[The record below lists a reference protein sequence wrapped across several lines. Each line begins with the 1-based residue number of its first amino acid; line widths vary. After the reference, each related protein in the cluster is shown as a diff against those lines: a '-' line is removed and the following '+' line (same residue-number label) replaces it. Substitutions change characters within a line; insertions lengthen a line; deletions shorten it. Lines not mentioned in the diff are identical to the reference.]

1 MDKKQSKPNASNTGS
16 DDETTFVNI
25 ENVTCYKCKAKGHY
39 ASSCPEEDNNNDN
52 NISAQNQN
60 VQPTA
65 PGISATQML
74 CHAAEDS
81 TKSGDLDIDWC
92 WMMTDETSLTA
103 PKKYIDQPLTTTQQV
118 VLAQGGKVDPH
129 WILLDSQSTVDL
141 FANPNL
147 LRNVSHTSG
156 PPLKCHCNGGIQYS
170 TQKGYLPGYGE
181 VWHNPNSLA
190 NILSLA
196 NVSKTNRVTLDTS
209 KEQAFLVHRSDGS
222 VLKFVQTTRGLYYH
236 DIRWNRATTK
246 GTLLIQTTDNNK
258 KQFTPRQVKRA
269 DEAKRVYS
277 MVGFPSQRDF
287 VEMIRS
293 GSLKDCPVTVDDAKI
308 AVKIYGQDI
317 GALKGKTTRRPTPHV
332 PSTSIIPIPKKL
344 LSLHKNVTLCADIFF
359 MDKIAMFTTCS
370 RALLFITTDFIK
382 DKKLKETILPCI
394 KRINS
399 MYRNRGFNVQEIH
412 ADGEFSGLTKWTT
425 NMGIT
430 MNVTSANEHVPE
442 IERLIRVIKERI

>member
-1 MDKKQSKPNASNTGS
+1 
-16 DDETTFVNI
+16 
-25 ENVTCYKCKAKGHY
+25 
-39 ASSCPEEDNNNDN
+39 
-52 NISAQNQN
+52 
-60 VQPTA
+60 
-65 PGISATQML
+65 
-74 CHAAEDS
+74 
-81 TKSGDLDIDWC
+81 
-92 WMMTDETSLTA
+92 
-103 PKKYIDQPLTTTQQV
+103 
-118 VLAQGGKVDPH
+118 
-129 WILLDSQSTVDL
+129 
-141 FANPNL
+141 
-147 LRNVSHTSG
+147 
-156 PPLKCHCNGGIQYS
+156 
-170 TQKGYLPGYGE
+170 
-181 VWHNPNSLA
+181 
-190 NILSLA
+190 
-196 NVSKTNRVTLDTS
+196 
-209 KEQAFLVHRSDGS
+209 
-222 VLKFVQTTRGLYYH
+222 
-236 DIRWNRATTK
+236 
-246 GTLLIQTTDNNK
+246 
-258 KQFTPRQVKRA
+258 
-269 DEAKRVYS
+269 

-308 AVKIYGQDI
+308 AVKIYKKDI

-442 IERLIRVIKERI
+442 IERLIRVIKEHIRSIMASLPFVYYPTLMKKHLFQHVVTWLNMFPRKGGISDHLSPRTLVTGTTLTFKNYCRVPFGTYCQTHDEPKHTYAPTSRTTGAIAMNAQGNKQGGYNLLSLNTGRLLKC